1 MTESAASV
9 RGAMARQLP
18 PTASPDDSPKG
29 DPWHAFGYVVSG
41 VAVYGLAGWAVDR
54 WLGTTFLVAI
64 GILIGAGFGI
74 YMTYARF
81 NKASAH
87 EDKPSS
93 DKHRGD

>member
-9 RGAMARQLP
+9 RDAMARQLP
-18 PTASPDDSPKG
+18 PTASPDDSKG

-41 VAVYGLAGWAVDR
+41 VGVYGLAGWALDR

-64 GILIGAGFGI
+64 GILIGAGFGL

-81 NKASAH
+81 NKADRQ
-87 EDKPSS
+87 EN
-93 DKHRGD
+93 G

>member
-1 MTESAASV
+1 MNDAAASV

-41 VAVYGLAGWAVDR
+41 VAVYGLAGWALDR
-54 WLGTTFLVAI
+54 WLGTDFLVAI

-87 EDKPSS
+87 EDK
-93 DKHRGD
+93 HRGD